1 MLKPNQN
8 TSRSNSSL
16 LLESER
22 LLIIQK
28 SMSNRGRS
36 LSPTAGNNNASRSS
50 SVSNEDYNKDLK
62 WSITNHDPSERLV
75 KHSDVVSS
83 SNDTNNTTT
92 KNTAND
98 LNDWENEISDEEH
111 ISDDDANEKFQYDDT
126 GNILPN
132 YACQDEKINE
142 ISSILEN
149 SNLNDQLTIKKLEEL
164 TASER
169 AFANTKNIG
178 GTIDREILN
187 KLASDKQKLTGLETL
202 DLNKSDQ
209 DALARR
215 QKLENYQRYRRKI
228 IDQENGATSPPPSS
242 GPTTTST
249 TSASATTTTNTTPA
263 PVIVTTDTTTGETST
278 ATLTTNVDDDDFLIP
293 YTSAVED
300 KLDSEF
306 ASQLNETIVEGEIDS
321 NKTHS
326 RVIQTI
332 VRGNFFQ
339 LINPK
344 VKPKMFLVCMDFSPE
359 SIFALEWCLG
369 TVLVDGS
376 VLFIV
381 YVIEENDNN
390 HNLKG
395 NTQNENTRE
404 QYRLNMLNKAKQQ
417 VLNLLKLTKLQI
429 HIVIEIIHH
438 PIPRH
443 LILEFIDNLQPTL
456 VVVGSKGQSAIKG
469 VLLVPVMV
477 VREKLKK
484 INRFKSGSSVF
495 SNNIKPL
502 TLSEA
507 RID

>member
-1 MLKPNQN
+1 MS
-8 TSRSNSSL
+8 SRASR
-16 LLESER
+16 LEAEK
-22 LLIIQK
+22 LAIIQK

-36 LSPTAGNNNASRSS
+36 KSPSGSNSRSS
-50 SVSNEDYNKDLK
+50 STLLDDFNNKDIK
-62 WSITNHDPSERLV
+62 WSITNHDPLERMDPKSQTGADDSNPNQVWDNEVSE
-75 KHSDVVSS
+75 
-83 SNDTNNTTT
+83 
-92 KNTAND
+92 
-98 LNDWENEISDEEH
+98 EEH
-111 ISDDDANEKFQYDDT
+111 ISDDEDGEKLQYDGT

-132 YACQDEKINE
+132 YACHDDKMNE

-149 SNLNDQLTIKKLEEL
+149 SNLNDSTTIKKLEEL
-164 TASER
+164 TANER
-169 AFANTKNIG
+169 AVANAKNIG
-178 GTIDREILN
+178 SEV
-187 KLASDKQKLTGLETL
+187 DKDIVAKLTQNKHALTGSDEL
-202 DLNKSDQ
+202 DLFRSDQ
-209 DALARR
+209 DAGSRR
-215 QKLENYQRYRRKI
+215 QKLETYQAYRKKI
-228 IDQENGATSPPPSS
+228 IDQENDYLRSREQYQALKGTPSLKQEAL
-242 GPTTTST
+242 P
-249 TSASATTTTNTTPA
+249 SAS
-263 PVIVTTDTTTGETST
+263 EE
-278 ATLTTNVDDDDFLIP
+278 DFMIP

-306 ASQLNETIVEGEIDS
+306 ASQLNETIKEGEVDS
-321 NKTHS
+321 NISQS

-332 VRGNFFQ
+332 TRGNFFQ
-339 LINPK
+339 LVNPQ
-344 VKPKMFLVCMDFSPE
+344 VKPKMFLLCIDFSPE

-381 YVIEENDNN
+381 CVIEDNDSN

-395 NTQNENTRE
+395 NTQNESARE
-404 QYRLNMLNKAKQQ
+404 KARLDMLQRAKQQ

-456 VVVGSKGQSAIKG
+456 VMVGSKGLSAIKG
-469 VLLVPVMV
+469 VLLGSLSNYLVTKSTVPVMV

-484 INRFKSGSSVF
+484 INRFKNGSSIF
-495 SNNIKPL
+495 SNNIRPL

>member
-1 MLKPNQN
+1 MSTRQ
-8 TSRSNSSL
+8 SR
-16 LLESER
+16 LEAEK
-22 LLIIQK
+22 LQILAK
-28 SMSNRGRS
+28 SISRGRS
-36 LSPTAGNNNASRSS
+36 TSPSGGNGQRSRSGS
-50 SVSNEDYNKDLK
+50 TDELNKELK
-62 WSITNHDPSERLV
+62 WSITNHDPSERI
-75 KHSDVVSS
+75 
-83 SNDTNNTTT
+83 NE
-92 KNTAND
+92 
-98 LNDWENEISDEEH
+98 LNGEADWDNEISEEEH
-111 ISDDDANEKFQYDDT
+111 ISDDDNQEKFQYDDT

-132 YACQDEKINE
+132 YACHDDQINE
-142 ISSILEN
+142 ISNILET
-149 SNLNDQLTIKKLEEL
+149 SNLSDKDTIKRLEEL

-169 AFANTKNIG
+169 ALANAKTAGND
-178 GTIDREILN
+178 IDDEMLN
-187 KLASDKQKLTGLETL
+187 KIREDKQKLTGTDTL
-202 DLNKSDQ
+202 NLTSSDQ
-209 DALARR
+209 DAAARK
-215 QKLENYQRYRRKI
+215 QKLENYQSYRQKI
-228 IDQENGATSPPPSS
+228 IHQENETNGVHAKDEPPKEDELNP
-242 GPTTTST
+242 
-249 TSASATTTTNTTPA
+249 
-263 PVIVTTDTTTGETST
+263 
-278 ATLTTNVDDDDFLIP
+278 DFMVP

-306 ASQLNETIVEGEIDS
+306 ASQLNETIREGEIDS
-321 NKTHS
+321 NKAHS

-332 VRGNFFQ
+332 TRGNFFQ
-339 LINPK
+339 LINPT

-381 YVIEENDNN
+381 CVIEENDAN

-395 NTQNENTRE
+395 NTANESARE
-404 QYRLNMLNKAKQQ
+404 QSRLNMLNRAKQQ

-443 LILEFIDNLQPTL
+443 LILELIDNLQPTL

-469 VLLVPVMV
+469 VLLGSLSNYLVTKSSVPVMV

-484 INRFKSGSSVF
+484 INRFKTGSSVF
-495 SNNIKPL
+495 SNNIKSL

>member
-1 MLKPNQN
+1 MA
-8 TSRSNSSL
+8 SRESR
-16 LLESER
+16 LEAEK
-22 LLIIQK
+22 LAIIQK
-28 SMSNRGRS
+28 SMTRGRS
-36 LSPTAGNNNASRSS
+36 SSPGRGSHSRSS
-50 SVSNEDYNKDLK
+50 SINPDDYDKDLK
-62 WSITNHDPSERLV
+62 WSITNHDPSERIVNLS
-75 KHSDVVSS
+75 KQEG
-83 SNDTNNTTT
+83 NNET
-92 KNTAND
+92 
-98 LNDWENEISDEEH
+98 WENELSEEEH
-111 ISDDDANEKFQYDDT
+111 ISDDDSNEKFQYDDT

-142 ISSILEN
+142 ISNILEN
-149 SNLNDQLTIKKLEEL
+149 SNLNDNATIKRLEEL

-169 AFANTKNIG
+169 AMAAARKAG
-178 GTIDREILN
+178 SKIDQEVLN
-187 KLASDKQKLTGLETL
+187 KLANDKQKLIGANLNLDET
-202 DLNKSDQ
+202 NQ
-209 DALARR
+209 DAFSRR
-215 QKLENYQRYRRKI
+215 QKLENYQAYRKKI
-228 IDQENGATSPPPSS
+228 IDQENGIRN
-242 GPTTTST
+242 G
-249 TSASATTTTNTTPA
+249 SASPTRHEDGVSPEGGDAFMA
-263 PVIVTTDTTTGETST
+263 
-278 ATLTTNVDDDDFLIP
+278 P

-306 ASQLNETIVEGEIDS
+306 ASQLNETIQEGPVDS
-321 NKTHS
+321 NKSHS

-332 VRGNFFQ
+332 TRGNFFQ
-339 LINPK
+339 LVNPK
-344 VKPKMFLVCMDFSPE
+344 VKPKMFLLCMDFSPE
-359 SIFALEWCLG
+359 SIFALEWSLG

-381 YVIEENDNN
+381 CVIEDNDTN
-390 HNLKG
+390 HHLKG
-395 NTQNENTRE
+395 NTTNENSRE
-404 QYRLNMLNKAKQQ
+404 QTRLNMLNKAKHQ

-456 VVVGSKGQSAIKG
+456 VIVGSKGQSAIKG
-469 VLLVPVMV
+469 VLLGSLSNYLVTKSTVPVMV

>member
-1 MLKPNQN
+1 MA
-8 TSRSNSSL
+8 SRQSR
-16 LLESER
+16 LEAEK
-22 LLIIQK
+22 LHLIQK
-28 SMSNRGRS
+28 SISRGRS
-36 LSPTAGNNNASRSS
+36 TSPSGNGNRSRSGS
-50 SVSNEDYNKDLK
+50 EDEFNKELK
-62 WSITNHDPSERLV
+62 WSITNHDPSERIV
-75 KHSDVVSS
+75 HKDSAIP
-83 SNDTNNTTT
+83 TET
-92 KNTAND
+92 
-98 LNDWENEISDEEH
+98 DWENEISEEEH
-111 ISDDDANEKFQYDDT
+111 LSDDDNQENFQYDDT

-132 YACQDEKINE
+132 YACHDEQINE
-142 ISSILEN
+142 ISHILES
-149 SNLNDQLTIKKLEEL
+149 SNLDDKDTIRRLEEL

-169 AFANTKNIG
+169 AIANAKTVGNHLDEDIVSKV
-178 GTIDREILN
+178 RE
-187 KLASDKQKLTGLETL
+187 DKQRLTGENAL
-202 DLNKSDQ
+202 DLNSLDQ
-209 DALARR
+209 DALTRK
-215 QKLENYQRYRRKI
+215 QKLENYQSYRKKI
-228 IDQENGATSPPPSS
+228 IHQENEHNKKDADVSKDASKSS
-242 GPTTTST
+242 KENGSDN
-249 TSASATTTTNTTPA
+249 SDDA
-263 PVIVTTDTTTGETST
+263 VTELHNENGE
-278 ATLTTNVDDDDFLIP
+278 DFMVP

-306 ASQLNETIVEGEIDS
+306 ASQLNETIREGEVDS
-321 NKTHS
+321 NRNHS

-332 VRGNFFQ
+332 TRGNFFQ

-381 YVIEENDNN
+381 CVIEETDSN

-395 NTQNENTRE
+395 STATESSRE
-404 QYRLNMLNKAKQQ
+404 QYRLHLLNRAKQQ
-417 VLNLLKLTKLQI
+417 ILNLLKLTKLQI
-429 HIVIEIIHH
+429 HIVIEIVHH

-443 LILEFIDNLQPTL
+443 LILELIDNLQPTL

-469 VLLVPVMV
+469 VLLGSLSNYLVTKSSVPVMV

-495 SNNIKPL
+495 SNNIKSL

>member
-1 MLKPNQN
+1 M
-8 TSRSNSSL
+8 
-16 LLESER
+16 
-22 LLIIQK
+22 
-28 SMSNRGRS
+28 
-36 LSPTAGNNNASRSS
+36 
-50 SVSNEDYNKDLK
+50 
-62 WSITNHDPSERLV
+62 
-75 KHSDVVSS
+75 
-83 SNDTNNTTT
+83 
-92 KNTAND
+92 
-98 LNDWENEISDEEH
+98 
-111 ISDDDANEKFQYDDT
+111 
-126 GNILPN
+126 
-132 YACQDEKINE
+132 
-142 ISSILEN
+142 
-149 SNLNDQLTIKKLEEL
+149 
-164 TASER
+164 
-169 AFANTKNIG
+169 
-178 GTIDREILN
+178 
-187 KLASDKQKLTGLETL
+187 
-202 DLNKSDQ
+202 
-209 DALARR
+209 
-215 QKLENYQRYRRKI
+215 
-228 IDQENGATSPPPSS
+228 
-242 GPTTTST
+242 
-249 TSASATTTTNTTPA
+249 
-263 PVIVTTDTTTGETST
+263 
-278 ATLTTNVDDDDFLIP
+278 IP

-306 ASQLNETIVEGEIDS
+306 ASQLNETIKEGEIDS
-321 NKTHS
+321 NKSQS

-332 VRGNFFQ
+332 TRGNFFQ
-339 LINPK
+339 LVNPK

-395 NTQNENTRE
+395 NTSNENTRE

-469 VLLVPVMV
+469 VLLGSLSNYLVTKSSVPVMV

-495 SNNIKPL
+495 TNNIKPL

>member
-1 MLKPNQN
+1 MA
-8 TSRSNSSL
+8 SRQSR
-16 LLESER
+16 LEAEK
-22 LLIIQK
+22 LAIIQQ
-28 SMSNRGRS
+28 SMTRGRS
-36 LSPTAGNNNASRSS
+36 TSPRGGSHSRSS
-50 SVSNEDYNKDLK
+50 SLNREDFNKELK
-62 WSITNHDPSERLV
+62 WSIVNHDPLERII
-75 KHSDVVSS
+75 KSDKQQTD
-83 SNDTNNTTT
+83 NDF
-92 KNTAND
+92 
-98 LNDWENEISDEEH
+98 WENEVSEEEH
-111 ISDDDANEKFQYDDT
+111 ISDDDTNEKFQYDDT

-142 ISSILEN
+142 ISQILEN
-149 SNLNDQLTIKKLEEL
+149 SNLNDRATIKRLEEL

-169 AFANTKNIG
+169 AFAAARKAG
-178 GTIDREILN
+178 SKIDQEILN
-187 KLASDKQKLTGLETL
+187 KLASDKQKLTGTNLNL
-202 DLNKSDQ
+202 DESDQ

-215 QKLENYQRYRRKI
+215 QKLENYQAYRKKI
-228 IDQENGATSPPPSS
+228 IDQENRLRNGSVSPTRPEEGEGSS
-242 GPTTTST
+242 
-249 TSASATTTTNTTPA
+249 
-263 PVIVTTDTTTGETST
+263 E
-278 ATLTTNVDDDDFLIP
+278 DFMAP

-306 ASQLNETIVEGEIDS
+306 ASQLNETIKEGPVDS
-321 NKTHS
+321 NKSHS

-332 VRGNFFQ
+332 TRGNFFQ

-344 VKPKMFLVCMDFSPE
+344 VKPKMFLLCMDFSPE
-359 SIFALEWCLG
+359 SIFALEWSLG

-381 YVIEENDNN
+381 CVIEDGDTN
-390 HNLKG
+390 HHLKG
-395 NTQNENTRE
+395 NTSNETSRE
-404 QYRLNMLNKAKQQ
+404 QTRLNMLNKARQQ

-456 VVVGSKGQSAIKG
+456 VIVGSKGQSAIKG
-469 VLLVPVMV
+469 VLLGSLSNYLVTKLTVPVMV

-495 SNNIKPL
+495 SNNVKPL

-507 RID
+507 RVD